1 MLEKSKSD
9 ISCLCGI
16 ECGGI
21 VLGVRPDSAGEE
33 EFWEESKMRILKF
46 AASSVVAVALTGMLA
61 TTAAFAQ
68 DMKISF
74 IVKDMTNPYYW
85 RMGEGAKKAADE
97 LGIDLSFVSAKV
109 NGDIE
114 GQIAV
119 VETELVKSPDAIVL
133 VPMNGTAL
141 IPKVMEANGLGIP
154 VITADTRVDDG
165 PGKVETFVGLDEEQS
180 FTGMAEWVVEQ
191 MGGQGK
197 VAILEGF
204 RGSSTAEL
212 RLNGM
217 MNVFGAADGIDVVA
231 SIAADWD
238 REKGLKAAED
248 ILQAHPDINAIIASN
263 DGMALGAVQA
273 VKSAGKLDQVLVI
286 GDDAIPSALKALVDG
301 ELDATID
308 GNTDQVGYQAV
319 VAAYELVKNGTQP
332 EEWIVV
338 PSSIMLA
345 DDVTQEY
352 LDGRGITLE

>member
-1 MLEKSKSD
+1 MKTIKR
-9 ISCLCGI
+9 
-16 ECGGI
+16 
-21 VLGVRPDSAGEE
+21 VAG
-33 EFWEESKMRILKF
+33 SVATVAIAGLMAASPLF
-46 AASSVVAVALTGMLA
+46 AADFKL
-61 TTAAFAQ
+61 
-68 DMKISF
+68 SF

-85 RMGEGAKKAADE
+85 RMGEGAKAAADE
-97 LGIDLSFVSAKV
+97 LGIDLTFVSAKV

-141 IPKVMEANGLGIP
+141 IPKVMEANALGIP
-154 VITADTRVDDG
+154 VITADTRVDEG
-165 PGKVETFVGLDEEQS
+165 PGKVETFVGLDEQQS
-180 FTGMAEWVVEQ
+180 FAGMSEWVVEQ
-191 MGGQGK
+191 LGGKGK
-197 VAILEGF
+197 IAILEGF

-217 MNVFGAADGIDVVA
+217 MEVFNAHDGIEVVA

-248 ILQAHPDINAIIASN
+248 ILQAHPDINAIIGTN
-263 DGMALGAVQA
+263 DQMALGAVQA
-273 VKSAGKLDQVLVI
+273 VKSAGKLDQVLVV
-286 GDDAIPSALKALVDG
+286 GDDAIPSALSALKAG

-308 GNTDQVGYQAV
+308 GNTDKVGYEAV
-319 VAAYELVKNGTQP
+319 KAAYNLVKNGIKP
-332 EEWIVV
+332 EPWIVV

-352 LDGRGITLE
+352 LDGRGIELN